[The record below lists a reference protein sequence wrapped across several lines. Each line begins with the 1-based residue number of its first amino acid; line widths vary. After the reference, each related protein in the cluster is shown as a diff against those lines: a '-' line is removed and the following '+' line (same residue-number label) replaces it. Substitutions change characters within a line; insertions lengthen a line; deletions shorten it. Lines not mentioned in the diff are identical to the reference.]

1 MTIVSLFPVPLKKLL
16 TDIENLGFSLCL
28 IGGAPRDYLL
38 DRSYLSRD
46 LDFEVR
52 GKTTIELK
60 SFFQSQNITINEL
73 PYDIVR
79 VGFLGFDLEFS
90 NPRKEIPLLDNKT
103 HHHFQA
109 ILDINFTYE
118 ESFKRRDFSLNA
130 IGIELNL
137 KDNKETVID
146 PFNGV
151 GALQSKTLK
160 EMSDDFF
167 LDSVRFL
174 RLIRFMIKYNFEMSA
189 SIQGRLSEFDLSE
202 LSVHHFTEEML
213 KSTKPGIFINA
224 FNNLVSVFYLK
235 VPEKYLFWQSLKFL
249 PDIETIDDLM
259 VDAFLQNENAG
270 LQVAKFF
277 SLPDKRLKDL
287 KSFHESINNIS
298 QTPRD
303 EFINLAHMK
312 IEEITDF
319 KILKDLKNLEDK
331 KEWRAYSNDTL
342 LVSWKDWENITVPTH
357 EIEAAPVASRSF
369 IKFHNAIKRVF
380 GNA

>member
-202 LSVHHFTEEML
+202 LSVHHFTEEMR

-249 PDIETIDDLM
+249 RTQ
-259 VDAFLQNENAG
+259 LQRIH
-270 LQVAKFF
+270 L
-277 SLPDKRLKDL
+277 
-287 KSFHESINNIS
+287 
-298 QTPRD
+298 
-303 EFINLAHMK
+303 
-312 IEEITDF
+312 
-319 KILKDLKNLEDK
+319 ILLIHHT
-331 KEWRAYSNDTL
+331 RATHRTQATHHIQHTRIV
-342 LVSWKDWENITVPTH
+342 LVSHTTRASHKDQHIHVNHNARLTLVSH
-357 EIEAAPVASRSF
+357 HVQQDHASQLFLASRLVQLIRSQRDHHVF
-369 IKFHNAIKRVF
+369 QDSIKLKVF
-380 GNA
+380 TATTTI